1 MSDKR
6 TALYGFH
13 ISHYAKM
20 VSFAGW
26 DMPMN
31 YEAGI
36 KAEHLATRHEAG
48 LFDVS
53 HMAQITL
60 AGKNAGKMLEQITPT
75 DTSTIAEG
83 HLRYSVFLNEMG
95 GVLDDL
101 IIGKLDGVFRLVVNA
116 GRANED
122 IAFLKAH
129 LLPEVDMQIIT
140 DRALIALQGPLAG
153 QVLDALGSD
162 VSDLYFMQL
171 RHQRIAGFDVIINR
185 SGYTGEDGF
194 EISVA
199 SDDAT
204 TLAKAI
210 FAHKHVHLAGLG
222 ARDTL
227 RLEAGLPLYGHELD
241 ETITPIEAGL
251 GFAIAKSRKDRRD
264 FPGAEV
270 ILSQIKNGAPRQLV
284 GLVPSGGRPVRD
296 GAILEMN
303 GVPIGHVTSG
313 GYAPSLSQPIAAGFI
328 TSDHAKIGT
337 KIDANMAG
345 RKAEMMVTEMP
356 FVPHRYYR
364 KPK

>member
-48 LFDVS
+48 LFDIT

-60 AGKNAGKMLEQITPT
+60 AGKNAGKMPEQITPT

-116 GRANED
+116 GRAVED

-199 SDDAT
+199 TDDAT
-204 TLAKAI
+204 AFAKAI
-210 FAHKHVHLAGLG
+210 FAHKHV
-222 ARDTL
+222 
-227 RLEAGLPLYGHELD
+227 LPCGW
-241 ETITPIEAGL
+241 
-251 GFAIAKSRKDRRD
+251 
-264 FPGAEV
+264 
-270 ILSQIKNGAPRQLV
+270 
-284 GLVPSGGRPVRD
+284 
-296 GAILEMN
+296 
-303 GVPIGHVTSG
+303 
-313 GYAPSLSQPIAAGFI
+313 
-328 TSDHAKIGT
+328 HAN
-337 KIDANMAG
+337 D
-345 RKAEMMVTEMP
+345 
-356 FVPHRYYR
+356 
-364 KPK
+364 